1 MDYKFLDKVIDQ
13 IVRETMIGNDQN
25 EGSIDKGYG
34 DVMCTP
40 FYTLDPPQIRNFFF
54 PNFHFSPTTFSDH
67 CEDVYGL
74 KEQEI
79 EYVWNEYR
87 DIIKDKVNNGL

>member
-1 MDYKFLDKVIDQ
+1 MDKKFLHKVLDQ

-34 DVMCTP
+34 DVMNTP
-40 FYTLDPPQIRNFFF
+40 FYTSFPTHLFFIHSTTF
-54 PNFHFSPTTFSDH
+54 RPTTFSDH

>member
-1 MDYKFLDKVIDQ
+1 MDYKFLDKVLGQ
-13 IVRETMIGNDQN
+13 ILSETKMGH
-25 EGSIDKGYG
+25 DKS
-34 DVMCTP
+34 VMDTP
-40 FYTLDPPQIRNFFF
+40 FYASFPTHLFFAQITTFR
-54 PNFHFSPTTFSDH
+54 PTTFSDH

-87 DIIKDKVNNGL
+87 DIIKDKLNNGL